1 MRLKMRID
9 EINSRQVHCTF
20 FSDPTFENNGT
31 FANLGKLVM
40 THDEFRNIG
49 VALGLGASQMKR
61 RFILMPEDPKFME
74 WTERQQE
81 KLRSGL
87 KGIRNKEDNEK

>member
-9 EINSRQVHCTF
+9 KINPQHVHCTI
-20 FSDPTFENNGT
+20 FSDPSLENNGI

-49 VALGLGASQMKR
+49 VALGLGASQMKG

-74 WTERQQE
+74 WVT
-81 KLRSGL
+81 
-87 KGIRNKEDNEK
+87 KEAEVV